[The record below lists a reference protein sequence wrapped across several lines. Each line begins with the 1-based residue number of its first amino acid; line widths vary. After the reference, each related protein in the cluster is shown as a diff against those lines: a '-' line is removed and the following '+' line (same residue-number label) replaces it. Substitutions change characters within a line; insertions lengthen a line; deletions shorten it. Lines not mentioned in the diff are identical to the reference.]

1 MVVGAALGEMLV
13 PAFIAVLLG
22 PTDGGWP
29 GALYA
34 TCVGISA
41 LLIALYCAFD
51 IVLSAT
57 KG

>member
-1 MVVGAALGEMLV
+1 MVVGAALGEILV

-22 PTDGGWP
+22 PADGGWP
-29 GALYA
+29 EALYV

-41 LLIALYCAFD
+41 LLIALYYAFD
-51 IVLSAT
+51 IVLSTA